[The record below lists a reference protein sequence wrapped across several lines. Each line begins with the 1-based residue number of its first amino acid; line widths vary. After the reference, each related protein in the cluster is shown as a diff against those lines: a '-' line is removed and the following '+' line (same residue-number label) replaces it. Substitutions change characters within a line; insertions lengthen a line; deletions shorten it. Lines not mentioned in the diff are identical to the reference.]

1 MSKQD
6 GWHPVHDVWI
16 MARPKVKYY
25 GAFPAGFLERARIL
39 LGVGINDPVLH
50 VCGGLVKDYP
60 GKRGIGPNDKTLDL
74 DPALNPDYL
83 QDARDPL
90 PIGISHG
97 YNADMLLEHHPWG
110 AILID
115 RPYSEEDADHYVPG
129 RSVLPSATELVRN
142 ALKVLPYGR
151 RVGILDYVFP
161 SPGVKDGVKLLF
173 VAGVVAGYN
182 NRMRAFTVFEKTE
195 RP

>member
-6 GWHPVHDVWI
+6 GWHPVHDLWI
-16 MARPKVKYY
+16 LARPKVKYW
-25 GAFPAGFLERARIL
+25 GSFPNGFLERARIL
-39 LGVGINDPVLH
+39 LGASINDPVLH
-50 VCGGLVKDYP
+50 VCGGRVKDYP
-60 GKRGIGPNDKTLDL
+60 GKRGFGPNDKTLDL
-74 DPALNPDYL
+74 DPALNPDFL

-90 PIGISHG
+90 PWKAVTNGRV
-97 YNADMLLEHHPWG
+97 YPWG

-115 RPYSEEDADHYVPG
+115 RPYTEEDADHYVPG

-142 ALKVLPYGR
+142 ALKVLRPGG

-182 NRMRAFTVFEKTE
+182 NRMRAFTVFENTE